1 MRNQTNQS
9 YRPEINGIR
18 ALAVIAVVVNHST
31 NNILTSGFLGVDIFF
46 VISGYV
52 ITSSITNYKS
62 STLLGFLKEFYSRRC
77 RRILPALGV
86 YVGVIGTLI
95 AFFAPEPKQYLL
107 TGISSLLGSSNLYL
121 YRQSTDYFS
130 SSANLNPFLNTWSL
144 GIEEQFYL
152 LAPIALWYAIGKPKN
167 QPERIKPNQLIKGII
182 LLTVLSYIT
191 FILLFNKNNP
201 AFYYLPVPR
210 IWELSLGVLAY
221 VYFKGKQ
228 LNSIFKPIYGLI
240 ILVICLSLP
249 ISLQALSTTLV
260 VLSTAYI
267 IITVTQKDM
276 VYKLL
281 TKQILVKTGKV
292 SYSLYLWHWGILSI
306 LTWTIGLNIYS
317 NIIMIIATILITL
330 LSYKY
335 IETPFRGKSEG
346 AQNTVNSVVV
356 STTAVGLLIAYMF
369 PLKQFIFR
377 GERPKLIDNGVESL
391 TKEYTLKGTN
401 GAWKGRDCILESNM
415 DTNKVI
421 NIDRCTLGNYISAKR
436 RILVIGNSY
445 SAAFIGAFE
454 PLVEKNNYAITLT
467 SSWGASPLKDMKN
480 TGNWSKANYYYW
492 KNVVPNL
499 IEQLKP
505 NDWVF
510 LISELYDYKP
520 KTEHIQNIKELD
532 KAIKKF
538 SLNIKEKSL
547 KLAILGSMPLVRDA
561 KCDPNQA
568 IQQWFN
574 PYGVKC
580 NFHSKEYTLEKLQYL
595 NKVLK
600 ANALK
605 HNITLV
611 EVFEIFCPGKECTYA
626 DKKGNMLYRDEF
638 SHPSRE
644 AAMRSSKIFQTQL
657 TK

>member
-1 MRNQTNQS
+1 MRDETKQT

-18 ALAVIAVVVNHST
+18 ALAVISVVINHST
-31 NNILTSGFLGVDIFF
+31 SNILTSGFLGVDIFF

-62 STLLGFLKEFYSRRC
+62 STILGFLREFYSRRC

-86 YVGVIGTLI
+86 YVGVMGTLI
-95 AFFAPEPKQYLL
+95 AFFAPEPKQYLI
-107 TGISSLLGSSNLYL
+107 TGISSLFGSSNLYL

-130 SSANLNPFLNTWSL
+130 STSNLNPFLNTWSL

-152 LAPIALWYAIGKPKN
+152 LAPIALWYVIGKPKN
-167 QPERIKPNQLIKGII
+167 HLKRIKSNQLIKGII

-191 FILLFNKNNP
+191 FILLLFKKIP
-201 AFYYLPVPR
+201 GFYYLPFPR

-228 LNSIFKPIYGLI
+228 INSMFKPIYGLI
-240 ILVICLSLP
+240 ILVVCLSLP

-267 IITVTQKDM
+267 IITVTRKDM
-276 VYKLL
+276 AYKLL
-281 TKQILVKTGKV
+281 TIQIMAKTGKA

-306 LTWTIGLNIYS
+306 LTWTIGVNIYS
-317 NIIMIIATILITL
+317 NIIMIIATILVTL

-335 IETPFRGKSEG
+335 IETPFREKSEV

-356 STTAVGLLIAYMF
+356 SAAAAGLLVGYMF
-369 PLKQFIFR
+369 PMKQFIFR
-377 GERPKLIDNGVESL
+377 GKRPKLIDNGVESL
-391 TKEYTLKGTN
+391 TKDYAIKGIN
-401 GAWKGRDCILESNM
+401 GAWKGRDCVLESNM
-415 DTNKVI
+415 EINKAI
-421 NIDRCTLGNYISAKR
+421 NIERCTLGNYVSAKR

-445 SAAFIGAFE
+445 SASFIGAFE
-454 PLVEKNNYAITLT
+454 PLVKKNNYAIALT
-467 SSWGASPLKDMKN
+467 SSWGASPLKYMKN
-480 TGNWSKANYYYW
+480 TGNWDKANYYYW

-499 IEQLKP
+499 LEQLKP

-520 KTEHIQNIKELD
+520 KTEHIQNLKELD
-532 KAIKKF
+532 KAIEKF
-538 SLNIKEKSL
+538 SLDIKKKSL
-547 KLAILGSMPLVRDA
+547 KLAILGSMPLIRDA
-561 KCDPNQA
+561 KCEPNQA

-574 PYGVKC
+574 PYGPKC
-580 NFHSKEYTLEKLQYL
+580 YFHSKEHTLEKLQYL
-595 NKVLK
+595 NNVLK

-605 HNITLV
+605 HSITLV
-611 EVFEIFCPGKECTYA
+611 EVFEIFCPGKKCTYV

-644 AAMRSSKIFQTQL
+644 AAMRSSKIFENQL
-657 TK
+657 SK